1 MVIESFPDQTTSV
14 IHSDDIH
21 SNSAQSVGLKSRGPK
36 SLVQTRT
43 LHLVLP
49 AYNEEDSLR
58 PLFERLRRTEL
69 PIHLKAWVIDDGSID
84 QTAAIASEGLEGL
97 DVQLVK
103 HPVNQ
108 GLGRAVQTGIRAALR
123 VASSDDIIAIMDADN
138 THDPALLDAMITAI
152 DAGADLAVSSR
163 FTPGGDDTTA
173 PPFRRLLSRGAA
185 TVFSRLIAIED
196 LHDFTCGYRA
206 YRVSLLRRATEYWGD
221 SLVTE
226 QGFACMVELLMKL
239 RHLQPR
245 VVEVP
250 MVLQYDLK
258 QGASKLK
265 LALTLRQYA
274 KLVLR
279 EQITPVPDLA
289 ARN

>member
-1 MVIESFPDQTTSV
+1 M
-14 IHSDDIH
+14 
-21 SNSAQSVGLKSRGPK
+21 
-36 SLVQTRT
+36 
-43 LHLVLP
+43 HLVLP
-49 AYNEEDSLR
+49 AFNEEDSLQ

-69 PIHLKAWVIDDGSID
+69 PIHLKAWVIDDGSSD
-84 QTAAIASEGLEGL
+84 STAAVASRGLEGL
-97 DVQLVK
+97 DVQLVQ
-103 HPVNQ
+103 HRVNQ
-108 GLGRAVQTGIRAALR
+108 GLGRAVQTGIRAALNA
-123 VASSDDIIAIMDADN
+123 ASSDDIIAIMDADN
-138 THDPALLDAMITAI
+138 THDPALLAAMIAAI
-152 DAGADLAVSSR
+152 DDGADLAVSSR

-185 TVFSRLIAIED
+185 GVFSRLIAIED

-206 YRVSLLRRATEYWGD
+206 YRVSLLRRASEYWGE

-250 MVLQYDLK
+250 LVLQYDLK

-279 EQITPVPDLA
+279 EQMTPAPVLA
-289 ARN
+289 ARD

>member
-1 MVIESFPDQTTSV
+1 MVVDSFSGQATTV
-14 IHSDDIH
+14 GRVDDIRSTDSSTVH
-21 SNSAQSVGLKSRGPK
+21 GQGRL
-36 SLVQTRT
+36 TRT
-43 LHLVLP
+43 RTIHLVLP
-49 AYNEEDSLR
+49 AYNEEDSLQ
-58 PLFERLRRTEL
+58 PLFERLRATTL
-69 PIHLKAWVIDDGSID
+69 PIHLKAWVVDDGSSD
-84 QTAAIASEGLEGL
+84 ATAAIATRGLEGL
-97 DVQLVK
+97 DVQVVR
-103 HPVNQ
+103 HRVNQ
-108 GLGRAVQTGIRAALR
+108 GLGRAVQTGIRSALNAA
-123 VASSDDIIAIMDADN
+123 ASDDIIAMMDADN
-138 THDPALLDAMITAI
+138 THDPALLVPMIAAI
-152 DAGADLAVSSR
+152 DGGADLAVSSR

-185 TVFSRLIAIED
+185 GVFSRLIAIDD

-206 YRVSLLRRATEYWGD
+206 YRVSLLRRASEYWGE
-221 SLVTE
+221 SLITE

-258 QGASKLK
+258 QSASKLK

-279 EQITPVPDLA
+279 EQMTPIPDLA
-289 ARN
+289 GQG